1 MEPRGSSPF
10 QHPQDRRRMIDDHL
24 IARESQ
30 GPSSTVAA
38 VPATRIRHYDGLQG
52 ECVSDPSGGPL
63 ADPAAA

>member
-1 MEPRGSSPF
+1 
-10 QHPQDRRRMIDDHL
+10 MIDDHL